1 MDCVCDNGWS
11 SFNINPWMHNGDGYQ
26 GYLGNPDGQGN
37 CIMSIWTGEPWI
49 MEIALKDGSDFGFDF
64 EGIIN
69 AKLLTVA
76 TETVKVLN

>member
-1 MDCVCDNGWS
+1 
-11 SFNINPWMHNGDGYQ
+11 
-26 GYLGNPDGQGN
+26 
-37 CIMSIWTGEPWI
+37 
-49 MEIALKDGSDFGFDF
+49 MEIALKDDSDFGFDF